1 VFRRNPRAAELVDE
15 CEQECWTRLLEG
27 RFQPFVDRGPEG
39 SQGRPAFRPY
49 LQRILTNLV
58 QDHWRRSRRAPAEL
72 GDFDPEAP
80 EPASEESRSLYVQHL
95 LDSLLTR
102 IAAHDART
110 GRAYSRVLM
119 AKRDHPES
127 SLEEL
132 ARLLS
137 VPGQTRLEGWVA
149 TTLYR
154 ARNHLCELLRQ
165 RIAEEL
171 RPLTA
176 SRAAGHL
183 PTEAEVDEELAELG
197 LLRFCLS
204 RPQAAT
210 R

>member
-1 VFRRNPRAAELVDE
+1 
-15 CEQECWTRLLEG
+15 LLEG
-27 RFQPFVDRGPEG
+27 RFEPVFDRRPEG
-39 SQGRPAFRPY
+39 GNGRPAFRPY
-49 LQRILTNLV
+49 LLRVLNNLV
-58 QDHWRRSRRAPAEL
+58 QDHWRRARRAPAEL
-72 GDFDPEAP
+72 GEVDPEAP
-80 EPASEESRSLYVQHL
+80 ESVSEEESRSLYVHQL
-95 LDSLLTR
+95 LESLLAE

-110 GRAYSRVLM
+110 GRAFSRVLM
-119 AKRDHPES
+119 ARRDHPDA

-137 VPGQTRLEGWVA
+137 VPEQTRLEGWVA
-149 TTLYR
+149 TTLFR

-171 RPLTA
+171 QPPTA
-176 SRAAGHL
+176 SGAAGHL

-204 RPQAAT
+204 RHPAAA